1 MPRRKKDPVNNP
13 HDLNSYQSKLSD
25 KAKQALIDGR
35 VKAVEELVLE
45 EELENAKTK
54 KDRMVAGAKLSQIR
68 KRIFTSTDDFLSCW
82 NAFVDDVRSG
92 GYELVPTYLAFA
104 EWCDAYP
111 STVYDF
117 IKTHS
122 GVASRCAESMADC
135 LVEGC
140 MKKNYQNAITIFTLK
155 NRCGWADKR
164 EDTTIHTEKQVATAG
179 EAKNKV
185 LELIR
190 NDRDAQEA
198 AKYKAIDD
206 DKVMESDG

>member
-35 VKAVEELVLE
+35 VKSVEELVLE

-82 NAFVDDVRSG
+82 NAFVDDVRGG

-117 IKTHS
+117 IKEHS

>member
-35 VKAVEELVLE
+35 VKSVEELVLE

-54 KDRMVAGAKLSQIR
+54 KDRMVAGAKLSHIR

-82 NAFVDDVRSG
+82 NAFIDDVRGG
-92 GYELVPTYLAFA
+92 GYELVPTYLSFA
-104 EWCDAYP
+104 EWCGANP
-111 STVYDF
+111 RTVYDF
-117 IKTHS
+117 IKEHS